1 MEMALRL
8 QRAGYEIENAPRARV
23 YTKSP
28 ETLFGLVRQRTR
40 WTTGF
45 IRNVLGDYRDL
56 IWSRKHA
63 VLGMLVL
70 PTAIIAVGSG
80 ILLFF
85 LSIFELIRTAVTA
98 IEIHA
103 GIPLSY
109 VFMPKGPFDWFY
121 APVNFF
127 LLLGIT
133 MLLTSLL
140 FVFIGKY
147 ISKTP
152 GKIALG
158 IISYTFLYGFVAPLW
173 LLRATA
179 DVSFGKTRGW
189 RG

>member
-1 MEMALRL
+1 MEMALRI

-28 ETLFGLVRQRTR
+28 ATLVALVKQRTR

-56 IWSRKHA
+56 IWNRKHA

-70 PTAIIAVGSG
+70 PTAILAVVSG
-80 ILLFF
+80 IFLFF
-85 LSIFELIRTAVTA
+85 LSIFELLRSVVTA

-109 VFMPKGPFDWFY
+109 VLMPKAFDWFY
-121 APVNFF
+121 APVDFF
-127 LLLGIT
+127 LLLGVT
-133 MLLTSLL
+133 MLLTSL
-140 FVFIGKY
+140 FFIFIGKY

-152 GKIALG
+152 GKLALG
-158 IISYTFLYGFVAPLW
+158 VISYTFLYGFVAPLW

-179 DVSFGKTRGW
+179 DVSFGKNRSW